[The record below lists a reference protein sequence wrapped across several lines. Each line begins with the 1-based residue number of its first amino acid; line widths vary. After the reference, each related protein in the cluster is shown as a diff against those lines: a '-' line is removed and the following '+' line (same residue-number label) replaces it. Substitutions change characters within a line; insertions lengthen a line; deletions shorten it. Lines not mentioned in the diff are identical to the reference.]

1 MSSFPEMYM
10 YNDSGTLVPYSLR
23 FSVSLEEKRNCQL
36 TSNLFVN
43 LQVILFMAS
52 ELIRAKDLCHILENP
67 RYNLGE
73 LV

>member
-36 TSNLFVN
+36 TSNLCVN

-52 ELIRAKDLCHILENP
+52 E
-67 RYNLGE
+67 
-73 LV
+73 